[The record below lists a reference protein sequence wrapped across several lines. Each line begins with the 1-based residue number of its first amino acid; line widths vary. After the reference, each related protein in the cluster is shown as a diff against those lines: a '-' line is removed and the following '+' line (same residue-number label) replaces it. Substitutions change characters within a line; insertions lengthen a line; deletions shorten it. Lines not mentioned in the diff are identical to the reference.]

1 MDVTDRKP
9 QQQIAQE
16 APIRALRIMTINVH
30 KGFNV
35 FNRRHI
41 LPELRDAVN
50 TLSTDMVFLQE
61 VLGEHKKHALRFR
74 DWPGVP
80 QYEYLADTLW
90 HDYAYGR
97 NAVYPEGDHGN
108 ALLSRYPILQYDN
121 RDVSIHGTEKRGL
134 LHCQLG
140 IPGQPGVH
148 AVCVH
153 LGLRQRHRRK
163 QLRLLCELLESL
175 PPQDPVIVAG
185 DFNDW
190 RQQADT
196 ILAGCGLEEVFVRQH
211 GRPAKTFPAHWPL
224 LRLDRIYVRNATCRE
239 PRALYRK
246 PWSHLSDHVPLIAEI
261 CL

>member
-1 MDVTDRKP
+1 
-9 QQQIAQE
+9 
-16 APIRALRIMTINVH
+16 MTINVH

-50 TLSTDMVFLQE
+50 TLSADMVFLQE
-61 VLGEHKKHALRFR
+61 VLGEHKKHAFRFR
-74 DWPGVP
+74 DWPEVP

-97 NAVYPEGDHGN
+97 NAVYPEGNHGN

-140 IPGQPGVH
+140 IPGHQGVH

-153 LGLRQRHRRK
+153 LGLRQGHRRK

-175 PPQDPVIVAG
+175 PAQDPVIVAG

-196 ILAGCGLEEVFVRQH
+196 ILAERSQPTGRYCGSTASMCVTPTFGSPGHSIASH
-211 GRPAKTFPAHWPL
+211 GRIFPITFPYSQRYACDIPVEGRQPGRAADQW
-224 LRLDRIYVRNATCRE
+224 RRILPCSIRFDPCRT
-239 PRALYRK
+239 PG
-246 PWSHLSDHVPLIAEI
+246 
-261 CL
+261 